1 MTLVAKIRVLVVPSP
16 VLFSVAGAQGL
27 SHADSPEAS
36 VVRGRSRHSCKTGP
50 VLGGLLSP
58 PGALFPLE
66 KPEAQGRPLHT
77 ATLSWGSRLSQRPMQ
92 SVLVSAGQ
100 GCLASPH
107 VPHVRGESQCCL
119 VLDVDSSSEGA

>member
-27 SHADSPEAS
+27 SHAESPAAS

-77 ATLSWGSRLSQRPMQ
+77 VALSWGSRLSQPFDAVCSGLRGAGLLSLTPRTPCSRRV
-92 SVLVSAGQ
+92 SVLPCS
-100 GCLASPH
+100 
-107 VPHVRGESQCCL
+107 
-119 VLDVDSSSEGA
+119 